1 MTLIA
6 KMMNGMNMKIIIY
19 KAEQE
24 HYSQIVL
31 RSYLR
36 YDFTFLIKFY
46 SKLKEMFIV
55 L

>member
-6 KMMNGMNMKIIIY
+6 KMMKGMNMKITIY

-24 HYSQIVL
+24 HYSQMVL
-31 RSYLR
+31 KSYLR
-36 YDFTFLIKFY
+36 YKFTLLIKFY
-46 SKLKEMFIV
+46 SKEMLIV